1 MNSPFKKIVKPIF
14 DPESLTPPDQVN
26 WPILFN
32 KLRSRSLSELTRQF
46 TPPTKNDHAPP
57 PSKSRKSSQSV
68 NPPAI
73 WPW

>member
-1 MNSPFKKIVKPIF
+1 MNSPFKKSYAESPPAIAAKPRPLA
-14 DPESLTPPDQVN
+14 D
-26 WPILFN
+26 LFN